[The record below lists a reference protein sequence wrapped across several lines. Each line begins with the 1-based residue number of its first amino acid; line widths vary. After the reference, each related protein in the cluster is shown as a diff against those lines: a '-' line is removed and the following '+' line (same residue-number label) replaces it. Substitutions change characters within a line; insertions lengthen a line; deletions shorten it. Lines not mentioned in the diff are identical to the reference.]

1 MKLQVKD
8 QIIQTSSCV
17 KYLGVYL
24 DRNLTFQNE
33 IKNILRKMATGI
45 KVLYNLQNIFPEKT
59 KLLLLNALVISHL
72 HYSAI
77 LLGGIRDN
85 LITILEK
92 QLNWGIKACFNRT
105 KYERSSDL
113 KKRHNTLPV
122 RFLLDLKTSTYFYQ
136 WKNGLVPAF
145 RGKLE
150 PSTAQVMKQQRTN
163 LLYFRLHTNTKFMDK
178 CFFKR
183 AIQIWNTLPKK
194 IKNTKY
200 TYLTVKK
207 KMKTVFVER
216 FKSTLGDTEH
226 GEKHWI
232 DYRFK

>member
-1 MKLQVKD
+1 MQKKPNLLFFLSHQKMKVEHLKLQVKD
-8 QIIQTSSCV
+8 QIIQTSSFV

-45 KVLYNLQNIFPEKT
+45 KVLYNLQTIFPEKT
-59 KLLLLNALVISHL
+59 KLLLLNARVISHL

-77 LLGGIRDN
+77 LIGGIREN
-85 LITILEK
+85 LETTLEE

-105 KYERSSDL
+105 KDERSSDL
-113 KKRHNTLPV
+113 NKRHNILPV
-122 RFLLDLKTSTYFYQ
+122 RFLLDLKTSTYFYR

-150 PSTAQVMKQQRTN
+150 PPTAQVMKQQRTN

-178 CFFKR
+178 CFFRR

-194 IKNTKY
+194 PKI
-200 TYLTVKK
+200 
-207 KMKTVFVER
+207 
-216 FKSTLGDTEH
+216 
-226 GEKHWI
+226 EKIHI
-232 DYRFK
+232 S

>member
-1 MKLQVKD
+1 M
-8 QIIQTSSCV
+8 
-17 KYLGVYL
+17 YL

-77 LLGGIRDN
+77 LIGGIREN
-85 LITILEK
+85 GITTLEK

-105 KYERSSDL
+105 KYERLSDL
-113 KKRHNTLPV
+113 KKRHNILPV
-122 RFLLDLKTSTYFYQ
+122 RFLLDLKTSTYFYR

-150 PSTAQVMKQQRTN
+150 PPTAQVMKQQRTN
-163 LLYFRLHTNTKFMDK
+163 LLYFRLHTNTKFLDK

-194 IKNTKY
+194 NQK
-200 TYLTVKK
+200 
-207 KMKTVFVER
+207 
-216 FKSTLGDTEH
+216 
-226 GEKHWI
+226 
-232 DYRFK
+232 